1 MIAQL
6 ATYAMAAILVAAM
19 VIECRSGRI
28 PNWLTLIPPVL
39 FVLVVVT
46 APEPT
51 AMIWQF
57 ALGAAVFVFGLVLFF
72 VAGFGA
78 GAVKLM
84 GGAALFIPLNNA
96 LYAFGILVAV
106 LFASAFI
113 IVQVRKAFG
122 SDESDWH
129 VLANAVL
136 PMSLPIALATLGAM
150 FVF

>member
-1 MIAQL
+1 M
-6 ATYAMAAILVAAM
+6 
-19 VIECRSGRI
+19 
-28 PNWLTLIPPVL
+28 IPPVL
-39 FVLVVVT
+39 FIAVVVT

-57 ALGAAVFVFGLVLFF
+57 VLGAAVFAFGLVLFF

-84 GGAALFIPLNNA
+84 GGAALFIPLSNA
-96 LYAFGILVAV
+96 FYAFGVLVAV

-113 IVQVRKAFG
+113 IVQIRKAFG
-122 SDESDWH
+122 SEDSDWH
-129 VLANAVL
+129 VLAKAVL
-136 PMSLPIALATLGAM
+136 PMSLPIGAATLAAM